1 MQKTRGSKQVRV
13 TKQAEAGSG
22 FVVDEQELK
31 LINRWSRKELSADE
45 IYAFGVRLCDNEIDR
60 DGERFTEKTLEEL
73 AELFVGKSGVFD
85 HQWSAKGQAA
95 RIYRTE
101 LVHEEGQI
109 TGMGDVSCYLK
120 GYAYMLRTE
129 GNKDLIAEIEG
140 GIKKEVSVGCAVGRR
155 ACSICGGESG
165 ICGHEVGEVYEGKQC
180 CVELLEAKD
189 AYEWSFVAVPAQRK
203 AGVVKGLSCGEEEL
217 ERLKKEAAM
226 GRRYL
231 TSLRQEVA
239 RLGGMTQ
246 KGLDAAVLRS
256 VTAKLDEHELLAL
269 KGAFEEQMREMYPME
284 PQLTDS
290 GDMEAPERDRAFL
303 I

>member
-1 MQKTRGSKQVRV
+1 MKIIKESQGGGRAAV
-13 TKQAEAGSG
+13 TAEDLA
-22 FVVDEQELK
+22 
-31 LINRWSRKELSADE
+31 LINVQARREMTEEDVYLFS
-45 IYAFGVRLCDNEIDR
+45 VRLCDNEVDR
-60 DGERFTEKTLEEL
+60 DGERFAPKTLEEL
-73 AELFVGKSGVFD
+73 APMFVGKSGIFD

-101 LVHEEGQI
+101 LVREEGQI

-165 ICGHEVGEVYEGKQC
+165 TCGHEVGEVYEGKQC
-180 CVELLEAKD
+180 CVELLDAKD

-203 AGVVKGLSCGEEEL
+203 AGVIKGLSCGEEEL

-246 KGLDAAVLRS
+246 KGLDAALLRS

>member
-1 MQKTRGSKQVRV
+1 MRV

-31 LINRWSRKELSADE
+31 LINEWSRKELSAE
-45 IYAFGVRLCDNEIDR
+45 EVYAFGVRLCDNEIDR
-60 DGERFTEKTLEEL
+60 DGERFTEQTLKEL

-101 LVHEEGQI
+101 VVREEGQV
-109 TGMGDVSCYLK
+109 TGMGDTACYLK

-129 GNKDLIAEIEG
+129 GNRDLIAEIEG

-155 ACSICGGESG
+155 ACSICGGEP
-165 ICGHEVGEVYEGKQC
+165 GECEHVKGERYDGKLC
-180 CVELLEAKD
+180 CVELTDAVD
-189 AYEWSFVAVPAQRK
+189 AYEWSFGAVPAQRK
-203 AGVVKGLSCGEEEL
+203 AGVVKGFAVGEEEL
-217 ERLKKEAAM
+217 EQLKKEAAM

-231 TSLRQEVA
+231 ASLRREVA
-239 RLGGMTQ
+239 RLGGLAQ
-246 KGLDAAVLRS
+246 ENLDAAMLRS

-269 KGAFEEQMREMYPME
+269 KGAFEEQVRKIYPME
-284 PQLTDS
+284 PQLTES
-290 GDMEAPERDRAFL
+290 GEFETPERDRAFL

>member
-1 MQKTRGSKQVRV
+1 MKV
-13 TKQAEAGSG
+13 TKQAQAGAG
-22 FVVDEQELK
+22 FAVDEQELK
-31 LINRWSRKELSADE
+31 LINEWSRKELSADE
-45 IYAFGVRLCDNEIDR
+45 VYAFGVRLCDNEIDR
-60 DGERFTEKTLEEL
+60 DGERFTEQTLKEL

-101 LVHEEGQI
+101 VVREEGQI
-109 TGMGDVSCYLK
+109 TAMGDTACYLK

-129 GNKDLIAEIEG
+129 GNRDLIAEIEG

-155 ACSICGGESG
+155 ACSICGGEP
-165 ICGHEVGEVYEGKQC
+165 GECEHVKGERYDEKLC
-180 CVELLEAKD
+180 CVELNDAVD

-203 AGVVKGLSCGEEEL
+203 AGVVKGFAVGEEEL
-217 ERLKKEAAM
+217 EQLKKEAAM

-231 TSLRQEVA
+231 ASLRREVA
-239 RLGGMTQ
+239 RLGGLAQ
-246 KGLDAAVLRS
+246 ENLDAAMLRS

-269 KGAFEEQMREMYPME
+269 KGAFEEQVRKIYPME
-284 PQLTDS
+284 PQLTES
-290 GDMEAPERDRAFL
+290 GELEALERDRAFL

>member
-1 MQKTRGSKQVRV
+1 VRV
-13 TKQAEAGSG
+13 TKQAQAGAG
-22 FVVDEQELK
+22 FAVDEQELK
-31 LINRWSRKELSADE
+31 LINEWSRKELSAE
-45 IYAFGVRLCDNEIDR
+45 EVYAFGVRLCDNEIDR
-60 DGERFTEKTLEEL
+60 DGERFTEQTLKEL

-101 LVHEEGQI
+101 VVREEGQV
-109 TGMGDVSCYLK
+109 TGMGDTACYLK

-129 GNKDLIAEIEG
+129 GNRDLIAEIEG

-155 ACSICGGESG
+155 ACSICGGEP
-165 ICGHEVGEVYEGKQC
+165 GECEHVKGERYDGKLC
-180 CVELLEAKD
+180 CVELTDAVD

-203 AGVVKGLSCGEEEL
+203 AGVVKGFAVGEEEL
-217 ERLKKEAAM
+217 EQLKKEAAM

-231 TSLRQEVA
+231 ASLRREVA
-239 RLGGMTQ
+239 RLGGLAQ
-246 KGLDAAVLRS
+246 ENLDAAMLRS

-269 KGAFEEQMREMYPME
+269 KGAFEEQVRKIYPME
-284 PQLTDS
+284 PQLTES
-290 GDMEAPERDRAFL
+290 GEFETPERDRAFL

>member
-1 MQKTRGSKQVRV
+1 MRV
-13 TKQAEAGSG
+13 IKQAQAGMG
-22 FVVDEQELK
+22 LAVDEQELA
-31 LINRWSRKELSADE
+31 LINRWSRKELAADE
-45 IYAFGVRLCDNEIDR
+45 VYAFGVRLCDNEIDR
-60 DGERFTEKTLEEL
+60 DGERFTEETLKGL

-101 LVHEEGQI
+101 LVREEDQV

-129 GNKDLIAEIEG
+129 GNRDLIAEIEG
-140 GIKKEVSVGCAVGRR
+140 GIKKEVSVGCAVARR
-155 ACSICGGESG
+155 VCSICGGEPG
-165 ICGHEVGEVYEGKQC
+165 TCGHVMGEDYEGKRC
-180 CVELLEAKD
+180 CVELLDATD

-203 AGVVKGLSCGEEEL
+203 AGVVKGLACGEEEL
-217 ERLKKEAAM
+217 DRLKKEAAM

-231 TSLRQEVA
+231 ASLREEVA
-239 RLGGMTQ
+239 RLGGMAQ
-246 KGLDAAVLRS
+246 KDLDAAVLRS

-269 KGAFEEQMREMYPME
+269 RGAFEKQVRELYPME
-284 PQLTDS
+284 PQLTAA
-290 GDMEAPERDRAFL
+290 GDCEAPERDRAFL

>member
-1 MQKTRGSKQVRV
+1 MRV
-13 TKQAEAGSG
+13 TKQAQAGAG
-22 FVVDEQELK
+22 FAVDEQELK
-31 LINRWSRKELSADE
+31 LINEWSRKELSAE
-45 IYAFGVRLCDNEIDR
+45 EVYAFGVRLCDNEIDR
-60 DGERFTEKTLEEL
+60 DGERFTEQTLKEL
-73 AELFVGKSGVFD
+73 AELFVGKSGIFD

-101 LVHEEGQI
+101 VVREEGQV
-109 TGMGDVSCYLK
+109 TGMGDTACYLK

-129 GNKDLIAEIEG
+129 GNRDLIAEIEG

-155 ACSICGGESG
+155 ACSICGGEP
-165 ICGHEVGEVYEGKQC
+165 GECEHVKGERYDGKLC
-180 CVELLEAKD
+180 CVELTDAVD

-203 AGVVKGLSCGEEEL
+203 AGVVKGFAVGEEEL
-217 ERLKKEAAM
+217 EQLKKEAAM

-231 TSLRQEVA
+231 ASLRREVA
-239 RLGGMTQ
+239 RLGGLAQ
-246 KGLDAAVLRS
+246 ENLDAAMLRS

-269 KGAFEEQMREMYPME
+269 KGAFEEQVRKIYPME
-284 PQLTDS
+284 PQLAES